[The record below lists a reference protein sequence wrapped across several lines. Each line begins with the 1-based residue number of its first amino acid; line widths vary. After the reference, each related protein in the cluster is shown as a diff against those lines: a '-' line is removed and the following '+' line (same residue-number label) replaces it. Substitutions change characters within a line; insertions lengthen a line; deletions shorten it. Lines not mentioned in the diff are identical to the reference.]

1 VRLVSS
7 FRTRM
12 FLVTALIVVLV
23 LASVVLLAW
32 SSVFEYQVQNLDER
46 LCGEARRLAL
56 NPPPPLRYGTV
67 QADVANKLRLGSA
80 EQLLLWFAAPGGEL
94 FRSGNWPENFDVDK
108 LAWKGTGGGRPPPPP
123 PSAPPTPADG
133 PPGIERPPPECQ
145 LASFRIAG
153 AEWHAGQVATPRA
166 RSFVAADLAATRA
179 ELRGTVN
186 RAASIALPLG
196 LLLTALG
203 AWFLSGLALRPVLR
217 LRGAMQGVDRNA
229 LDQRLS
235 AEQEDS
241 EFGELIDSYNTMLA
255 RLEASFNQASRFSA
269 DAAHELK
276 TPLTILQG
284 QLERAIPLANK
295 RSIQINLGEML
306 DEVGRLASI
315 SRKLL
320 LLSQADAGKLSLMR
334 TRVDLSRMLAESL
347 ADAQMLGL
355 SVDITGDIESGLV
368 LQGDEQLLSQLLNNI
383 GGNAIKYTPEGGRIA
398 VRARTVASGI
408 EVLFSNTAP
417 QVLRADRL
425 RFFDRFYRGDAAH
438 NRSVDGHGLGLSL
451 SRVIARAH
459 GGDLTLE
466 PGADGVVVLRL
477 TLPRGP
483 HLPLATQL

>member
-1 VRLVSS
+1 
-7 FRTRM
+7 M

-56 NPPPPLRYGTV
+56 NPPPPFRYGSV
-67 QADVANKLRLGSA
+67 QADVASKLRLGSA
-80 EQLLLWFAAPGGEL
+80 EQLLLWFVAPGGEL

-108 LAWKGTGGGRPPPPP
+108 LAWKGAGGGRPQPAPPPSPP
-123 PSAPPTPADG
+123 PSAGAQPGLERPPPGAG
-133 PPGIERPPPECQ
+133 RPPPLGIERPAPECQ
-145 LASFRIAG
+145 LASFGIG
-153 AEWHAGQVATPRA
+153 NTDWHASHVTTPRA

-241 EFGELIDSYNTMLA
+241 EFRELINSYNTMLA

-347 ADAQMLGL
+347 ADAQMLDL
-355 SVDITGDIESGLV
+355 SVDIAGDIENGLV

-398 VRARTVASGI
+398 MRARAVAYGI
-408 EVLFSNTAP
+408 EVMFSNTAP
-417 QVLRADRL
+417 QVLAADRL

-466 PGADGVVVLRL
+466 PDTGGVVVLRL
-477 TLPRGP
+477 YLPRGT
-483 HLPLATQL
+483 A